1 MMLRFRLF
9 ANFREKVGKKEIALD
24 VNGDTVMD
32 AVRALIEA
40 YPGLEPLMLQEGK
53 IKPYV
58 NVLANGRRAEPS
70 DRVKDGDELAIF
82 PPVSG
87 G

>member
-1 MMLRFRLF
+1 MMLKFRLF
-9 ANFREKVGKKEIALD
+9 ANFREKAGKKEIALD

-58 NVLANGRRAEPS
+58 NVLVNGRRAEPS